1 MENNFCVK
9 DFKKEFGYGDLSGLE
24 YLEKTIIKNMK
35 EINSKNNTMFFTK
48 EDYLIN
54 LFYATLN
61 LNYCNNIYETDYKE
75 NGKNFDYNLYFQT
88 KDLLFTELEKYLGL
102 SFGSLEVD

>member
-1 MENNFCVK
+1 MNNFNIEE
-9 DFKKEFGYGDLSGLE
+9 FKKEYEFGDLSGLE

-35 EINSKNNTMFFTK
+35 EINSKNNTIFFTK

-54 LFYATLN
+54 LFYATLS

-75 NGKNFDYNLYFQT
+75 NGKNFNYDLYFQT
-88 KDLLFTELEKYLGL
+88 KDLLFTELEKYLNL
-102 SFGSLEVD
+102 DFGELENE